1 VVRAGLTI
9 EQVELFDPFS
19 RWVPSRPMLE
29 AIAVPAT

>member
-1 VVRAGLTI
+1 VIERAD
-9 EQVELFDPFS
+9 LFDPFP